1 MLVKHRLLETSYKG
15 AMQARSC
22 IMAKAGLLELQFP
35 GSNRRGLRRLVEA
48 QSESACEKILAT
60 LFLHVSQ
67 AEALSQRAVKLD
79 KGTNGEPKL
88 HGIALR
94 ILNVDS
100 LSRNAHKGYGARAS
114 ENPIWLRSLRS
125 SLRTGKPSTWRRE
138 TGCSRTRELR
148 RYA

>member
-15 AMQARSC
+15 AVQARSC
-22 IMAKAGLLELQFP
+22 NMAKAGLLELQFP
-35 GSNRRGLRRLVEA
+35 CLNLRGLRILVEV
-48 QSESACEKILAT
+48 QPESACGTIWQFFPHLP
-60 LFLHVSQ
+60 Q
-67 AEALSQRAVKLD
+67 AEALSQRAVRLV

-100 LSRNAHKGYGARAS
+100 LSRNACEGYEAKAS
-114 ENPIWLRSLRS
+114 ENPIGLRSLRS
-125 SLRTGKPSTWRRE
+125 SLRAGKPSTWRRE
-138 TGCSRTRELR
+138 TGHPRAGELR

>member
-15 AMQARSC
+15 AVQARSC
-22 IMAKAGLLELQFP
+22 NMAKAGLLELQFP
-35 GSNRRGLRRLVEA
+35 SSNRRGLCRLVEA
-48 QSESACEKILAT
+48 QSESVCGKISR
-60 LFLHVSQ
+60 LFPHAPQ
-67 AEALSQRAVKLD
+67 AETLSHRAVRLV

-100 LSRNAHKGYGARAS
+100 LSRNACEGYGAKAS

-125 SLRTGKPSTWRRE
+125 SRRTGKPSTGRRE
-138 TGCSRTRELR
+138 TGHLRTGELR